1 MLRLSTYQQFRASE
15 QNIANRQRELFATQQ
30 QVSSGKRIDGPADDP
45 AGAADAASIRSSLA
59 RFEQFKSNQDHA
71 SYLLGLGE
79 SVLKS
84 VVDGM
89 QDAQEK
95 LVAAGNGALGD
106 SERKMLATELEGVL
120 GRLVGL
126 ANSSDGA
133 GGYLFAG
140 TAPSAAPFTQSGNS
154 VSYAGDQTAQRLEI
168 AQGRLQQVKVPGD
181 AIFNRMRAGNGEF
194 TTAVG
199 ATNTGG
205 AWIDAGSV
213 IDPSATQDRPYA
225 VNFTVDASG
234 PRFAVVRT
242 NADATTTIVA
252 SGNYTSPAAIQF
264 DGVRVNITGT
274 PANGDS
280 FSLQPAGSQSMFDS
294 LAQAIDALRQPAGT
308 DGVSRAQLRTALAGT
323 QASMTGALDH
333 VLIKQAEMGAGLQ
346 ELQAYGDLNE
356 DRSIEYQSRLSS
368 VEDLDY
374 AKATAELARQQ
385 IGYQAALQSY
395 SMVSKMSLF
404 DFL

>member
-59 RFEQFKSNQDHA
+59 RLEQFKSNQDHA

-79 SVLKS
+79 SVLKG
-84 VVDGM
+84 VVDGI

-106 SERKMLATELEGVL
+106 PERQMLATELEGVL

-140 TAPSAAPFTQSGNS
+140 TSPSAAPFTQSGNA
-154 VSYAGDQTAQRLEI
+154 VSYVGDQTAQRLEI

-199 ATNTGG
+199 AANSGG

-225 VNFTVDASG
+225 INFTVDALG

-242 NADATTTIVA
+242 NADATTTVVA

-280 FSLQPAGSQSMFDS
+280 FTLQPAGSQSVFDS

-356 DRSIEYQSRLSS
+356 DRSVEYQSRLSS